1 MPLDPTRRNDA
12 PRDYYDYDTPQ
23 ADATV
28 AGPPAP
34 PAGSS
39 GSTTPRT
46 ADDAPDPLAGRSHGR
61 ASADFVRRSV
71 ASSAAP
77 GATPRSASAASR
89 ADNGVI
95 YLGMNATSGQNVH
108 EARFLAQSVRK
119 GTEVDVIGHGEKDT
133 KLGADQVR
141 IKGPDGVSATADLTT
156 DEGRQAFVSSL
167 RVPPER
173 AAAVAKVLAEAEP
186 GGRDE
191 LAGLASVLA
200 RGERGEAM
208 PGRLVLS
215 GHCAGSNLYDGNDK
229 PGATSLGEM
238 NLGSVKALAQA
249 LPGGASHIHDLM
261 LSACS
266 TGYEGDRA
274 GGGRTALS
282 SWKEAFP
289 DLKTAWGYGGPTNW
303 HSPSGG
309 LAVQHVADWEK
320 ASRGAVDHL
329 PAHAQRVS
337 TWSERDGY
345 RMGTDK

>member
-12 PRDYYDYDTPQ
+12 PRDYYDYDNPQ
-23 ADATV
+23 AQPTV

-34 PAGSS
+34 PGRSS
-39 GSTTPRT
+39 GPRA

-61 ASADFVRRSV
+61 ASAEFVRRSV
-71 ASSAAP
+71 AASTAA
-77 GATPRSASAASR
+77 GSTPRSASSASHAA
-89 ADNGVI
+89 DGVI
-95 YLGMNATSGQNVH
+95 YLGMNGTSGQNVH
-108 EARFLAQSVRK
+108 EARFLAQSVRQ
-119 GTEVDVIGHGEKDT
+119 GTEVDVIGHGEKDA
-133 KLGADQVR
+133 KLGPDQVR
-141 IKGPDGVSATADLTT
+141 IQGPDGASATADLAT

-167 RVPPER
+167 RLPPER
-173 AAAVAKVLAEAEP
+173 AAAVAKVLADGEQ

-215 GHCAGSNLYDGNDK
+215 GHCYGSNLYDGNDK
-229 PGATSLGEM
+229 PGAT
-238 NLGSVKALAQA
+238 NLGGLMLDSVKSLAQA
-249 LPGGASHIHDLM
+249 LPGGAAHIQDVM
-261 LSACS
+261 FSACS
-266 TGYEGDRA
+266 TGYDA
-274 GGGRTALS
+274 GHLEAGRTALS
-282 SWKEAFP
+282 SWKESFP
-289 DLKTAWGYGGPTNW
+289 NLKTAWGYGGPKNW

-309 LAVQHVADWEK
+309 LAMQHVADWEK
-320 ASRGAVDHL
+320 VSRGAVDHL